1 MSDPPSTGTPDNAPA
16 PKEASLEPFFTLWSG
31 QALSLLGTQA
41 VQFALIWW
49 LTAET
54 GSATILATATLMAL
68 LPIAVLGPLI
78 GPLIDRWSRRK
89 VMFFADSAAAGGA
102 ALLAMMFLAGE
113 AGTPHVLAL
122 IFLRALAGAFHGP
135 AMIASTSLMVPQ
147 RHLTR
152 IQGLNQALQ
161 GGLSIIA
168 APIGAFLVAALP
180 MAGVMA
186 IDVVTAVFAIV
197 PLLFVPIPRPRKSMS
212 DDAVAKPGVVREMLD
227 GFRYL
232 MQRGGHAAI
241 LVMAAIINLFLVPA
255 FSLLPLLVHDQL
267 GGEALHLGWM
277 TSAFGIGMLAGGIML
292 GAWGGFRR
300 RIFTSLA
307 GIIGLGL
314 AVMFL
319 GVAPAAL
326 WSAAIGALLMVGFMA
341 AMANG
346 PIQAVLQATV
356 APEYQ
361 GRVFTLYGSLASIA
375 TPIGLLLA
383 APLAEMFGV
392 RAWYLSGGLVCLV
405 MGIVAFFVPAIVRIE
420 SEGATA
426 PSEPRVDGPR
436 PPGGPQAEATGNAAQ
451 SESAGEPAP
460 AAHCGRSVAR
470 SCGGS

>member
-1 MSDPPSTGTPDNAPA
+1 MSDPTSTFDNAPD
-16 PKEASLEPFFTLWSG
+16 PKEASLRPFFTLWSG
-31 QALSLLGTQA
+31 QALSLIGTQA

-54 GSATILATATLMAL
+54 GSATILATATLVAL
-68 LPIAVLGPLI
+68 LPIAVLGPFI

-89 VMFFADSAAAGGA
+89 VMFFADSIAAACAG
-102 ALLAMMFLAGE
+102 LLALMFLAGE
-113 AGTPHVLAL
+113 ASTPHVLAL
-122 IFLRALAGAFHGP
+122 IFIRALAGAFHGP

-152 IQGLNQALQ
+152 IQGLNQALH
-161 GGLSIIA
+161 GGLSIVA

-186 IDVVTAVFAIV
+186 IDVVTALFAIA
-197 PLLFVPIPRPRKSMS
+197 PLLFVRVPRPIRN
-212 DDAVAKPGVVREMLD
+212 AEGGVAARPSVIGEMLE

-255 FSLLPLLVHDQL
+255 FSLLPLLVQDEL
-267 GGEALHLGWM
+267 GGTALHFGWM
-277 TSAFGIGMLAGGIML
+277 TSAFGIGMLAGGITL

-307 GIIGLGL
+307 GIVGLGL

-361 GRVFTLYGSLASIA
+361 GRVFTLYGSLASIT

-405 MGIVAFFVPAIVRIE
+405 MGIAAFFVPAIARIE
-420 SEGATA
+420 SASAATSGEQQAEVPA
-426 PSEPRVDGPR
+426 PSPGP
-436 PPGGPQAEATGNAAQ
+436 PEETPETAERL
-451 SESAGEPAP
+451 EPAGNP
-460 AAHCGRSVAR
+460 ARPLS
-470 SCGGS
+470 